1 MNNPQSGLYEM
12 AVLPKKNENN
22 SAAFKKIAP
31 QMYLTENYLPSK
43 VDNFIETVFFRYN
56 IYKDEMEFTK
66 DGKVVFLRKQKGR
79 KILFVNT
86 SDSHELFEFEEKLNY
101 FVVHNEGKN
110 QLLSKQVVKYKKE
123 KIARNS
129 YENSKAAKFVRI
141 KDGIYI
147 KFNADGIQEVPSNKN
162 KFYDLFGKNA
172 KSIKKFVKTNKLN
185 IKNIDELEKIVL
197 YLNTI

>member
-1 MNNPQSGLYEM
+1 
-12 AVLPKKNENN
+12 
-22 SAAFKKIAP
+22 
-31 QMYLTENYLPSK
+31 MYLTENYLPSK

-86 SDSHELFEFEEKLNY
+86 SDSYELFEFEEKLNY

-129 YENSKAAKFVRI
+129 YENSKAAKFVTI

-172 KSIKKFVKTNKLN
+172 KSIKNS
-185 IKNIDELEKIVL
+185 
-197 YLNTI
+197 